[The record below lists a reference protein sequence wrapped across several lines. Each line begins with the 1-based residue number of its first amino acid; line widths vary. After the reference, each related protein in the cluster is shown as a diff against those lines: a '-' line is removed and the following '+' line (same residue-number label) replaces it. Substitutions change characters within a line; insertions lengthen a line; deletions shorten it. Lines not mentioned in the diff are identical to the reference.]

1 MEKLSLSEALKGA
14 SQKQNFDLVDEDK
27 IYYKD
32 ADELYI
38 HPLNGKFYKEITQDN
53 IKDLK
58 QSILEL
64 GGITNPLTVV
74 KHNDGKLYI
83 ISGNRRRE
91 SIKELYREGLI
102 KDKIVPY
109 KIKVFDT
116 EEDELKAIILLNT
129 QRKKS
134 ILEERNEY
142 LYLFKFYK
150 KEKEKYNIK
159 GDTRTYIAKKI
170 GISRIM
176 LQRYLNFDNLAEDI
190 QIAVNNGE
198 LPFFTGLEFLGI
210 DKEIQYKIYKK
221 LKAEDNLTA
230 TKIRL
235 AKKEYINA
243 NKNEG
248 SIIESS
254 DKKLTEIKND
264 IDDVFNDN
272 ILNNSDVEPLVDELS
287 ENHTIDD
294 DVFDDNILN
303 NSDVE
308 SSVNELSENHTIDD
322 KNKNENTIENETSIE
337 SALKDYIP
345 EIEEN
350 INNRTV
356 NYNISRLDNQYDEN
370 ITKEINL
377 EEIESYGKRFWLRQ
391 IETLLDVIKRD
402 DDISDD
408 DIKNREDCIK
418 VADELIKILTK

>member
-235 AKKEYINA
+235 SKKEYINA

-377 EEIESYGKRFWLRQ
+377 EEIESYGKRFWLH
-391 IETLLDVIKRD
+391 
-402 DDISDD
+402 
-408 DIKNREDCIK
+408 
-418 VADELIKILTK
+418 